1 MSKNKNEMDTSMP
14 AGQTK
19 AGGDANP
26 FTADLRG
33 EFTSNFGTNTNA
45 VSDLL
50 KTGGNGNRMKI
61 FGGAI
66 LAVTLLAGG
75 LYLYLPSGTS
85 EDEFAHDGSEVAAP
99 EKDPLAEGDGAE
111 AGKEAG
117 AKEELAQNDAA
128 GANELTKDSAVPTK
142 GEPMVATDAPGSL
155 IPKNGKARFYDETS
169 SDAEFTWSGSPG
181 GYITFSRSAQMKNSV
196 RRAKIDANS
205 YVFRHPWPG
214 TWYWQVENGAG
225 KSSIQSFSV
234 AAPVRRNIA
243 VSSPQPGATLP
254 GNGGLVSWNADQSV
268 SRYKVELSSGDWA
281 NPVHRQQTVGTDLQL
296 SGVAPGSYQMRV
308 GAWSDVAGRWE
319 YTAPMA
325 VTIQ

>member
-1 MSKNKNEMDTSMP
+1 MSKNKSEVDTSMP

-19 AGGDANP
+19 AGGDSNP
-26 FTADLRG
+26 FTADLKG

-50 KTGGNGNRMKI
+50 KSGNNGNRMKI

-75 LYLYLPSGTS
+75 LYLYFPTETS
-85 EDEFAHDGSEVAAP
+85 EDEFANDGSEAAAP
-99 EKDPLAEGDGAE
+99 DKDPLAEEAINSDGT
-111 AGKEAG
+111 
-117 AKEELAQNDAA
+117 AKEELAQNDADGA
-128 GANELTKDSAVPTK
+128 GELTKDSAVPTK
-142 GEPMVATDAPGSL
+142 GEPQVATDAPSAL
-155 IPKNGKARFYDETS
+155 MPENGKTRFYDETS
-169 SDAEFTWSGSPG
+169 SDAEFSWSGSPG
-181 GYITFSRSAQMKNSV
+181 GFITFSRSAEMKSSV
-196 RRAKIDANS
+196 RRAKVEGNS

-234 AAPVRRNIA
+234 TAPVRRNIA